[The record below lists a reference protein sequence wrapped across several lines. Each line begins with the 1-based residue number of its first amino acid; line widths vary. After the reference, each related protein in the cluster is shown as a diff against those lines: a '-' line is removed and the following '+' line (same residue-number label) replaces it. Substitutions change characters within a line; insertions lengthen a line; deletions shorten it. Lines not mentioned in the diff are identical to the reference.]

1 MVSKSKN
8 EAEKVTEKT
17 ERPTGVREDL
27 RSKLTESRI
36 EKSDE
41 VPLCVD
47 LDGTLVYSDTSWE
60 SVIRLLRRWPWM
72 VVCFPFWLLW
82 GRAHFKAEVASR
94 VNLEPECLGYIEE
107 ILEFLNEEK
116 AKGRRL
122 VLVTAANQSI
132 ADIVSRYLGLFDRAL
147 GSDEKI
153 NLKGPR
159 KAETLVGSYGQQGF
173 DYIGN
178 DQADITV
185 WEQARIAYVVNA
197 SEELRGRMSEW
208 GSHIV
213 KMPMANLNLYDFA
226 RALRMHHWIKNA
238 LLLVPLVAAHRF
250 ADISEW
256 IKLMI
261 GIIAFGFCASSSY
274 LVNDLLDIESD
285 RRHRSKRARVIA
297 SGKLRISKGLY
308 LALGLLAAGVL
319 LALGLPKSFLVCLL
333 IYWLGAN
340 LYSLVLKQIY
350 LVDVV
355 VLACLYF
362 TRILSGAEIVDVV
375 VSPWLFIFSLSF
387 FFSLALSKRYV
398 ELLRI
403 ADLSVK
409 KIPGR
414 GYGTEDG
421 WVVLLL
427 GAGSGVL
434 SIMVLAFYMNS
445 GHIDTLYRKAEFIW
459 IGVFLTLFWIS
470 RVWFRAKRGLLD
482 DDPIIFAIKDRTSY
496 VILGLIMVCVL
507 LSSPILGR

>member
-1 MVSKSKN
+1 MVRKN
-8 EAEKVTEKT
+8 KQEAEKVTEKK
-17 ERPTGVREDL
+17 ERSTVARKDQ
-27 RSKLTESRI
+27 RSQPTESQF
-36 EKSDE
+36 EESDE

-72 VVCFPFWLLW
+72 VVCFPFWLLR

-94 VNLEPECLGYIEE
+94 VAFEPEHLGYIEE
-107 ILEFLNEEK
+107 ILEFLKEEK
-116 AKGRRL
+116 AKGRSL
-122 VLVTAANQSI
+122 VLAANQSI
-132 ADIVSRYLGLFDRAL
+132 ADIVSRHLGLFDRAL

-153 NLKGPR
+153 NLKGLR
-159 KAETLVGSYGQQGF
+159 KAETLVDSYGRQGF
-173 DYIGN
+173 DYVGN
-178 DQADITV
+178 DQADIAV

-197 SEELRGRMSEW
+197 SEKLRRRMGAW
-208 GSHIV
+208 GSHIE
-213 KMPMANLNLYDFA
+213 KLPMLNLNLFDFA

-250 ADISEW
+250 TDISEW

-261 GIIAFGFCASSSY
+261 GIVAFGVCASSAY

-297 SGKLRISKGLY
+297 SGKLRISKGIY
-308 LALGLLAAGVL
+308 LALGLLVVGVL
-319 LALGLPKSFLVCLL
+319 LALGLPEGFLACLL

-340 LYSLVLKQIY
+340 LYSLFLKQIY

-355 VLACLYF
+355 VLAGLYF
-362 TRILSGAEIVDVV
+362 LRILSGAEIVDVV
-375 VSPWLFIFSLSF
+375 VSPWLFIFSLF
-387 FFSLALSKRYV
+387 FFLSLALSKRYV

-403 ADLSVK
+403 ADLPVT
-409 KIPGR
+409 KIAGR
-414 GYGTEDG
+414 GYGTGDG
-421 WVVLLL
+421 WVVLLS

-434 SIMVLAFYMNS
+434 SIIVLAFYMNS

-459 IGVFLTLFWIS
+459 IGVLLTLVWIS
-470 RVWFRAKRGLLD
+470 RVWYRAKRGLLD